1 MLASNTVN
9 EKIFRKGT
17 GNTEPVFAIIKNRIL
32 YGRKRTKFFG
42 KAEIM

>member
-17 GNTEPVFAIIKNRIL
+17 GKTEPVFAIIKNSIL

-42 KAEIM
+42 KAERM